1 MASWCPQNRPRESQ
15 LGSHSGGQA
24 CGQGR
29 GLSRPAASV
38 GPGLGGR
45 GGQRPPLGMG
55 EQPGLRTPRLGRGP
69 TSPAPSPLRRGRE
82 ETPQHSLLIARAP
95 NRGRPAP
102 PLTRSRPRPGPVLSP
117 PCHARPTLRDGR
129 GHRVGL
135 PGHPSAP
142 THAAQGPL
150 WPRRPSPPGP
160 VSSSRSGGRG
170 PAAPTVTCRA
180 VARAVCKPPLTW
192 SIKAVRA
199 ELWCLSGP
207 VSRPPPLAGAE
218 GA

>member
-1 MASWCPQNRPRESQ
+1 MGRGGPGVLDARVSSVGKNVASWCPQNRPRESQ

-95 NRGRPAP
+95 NRGWPAP
-102 PLTRSRPRPGPVLSP
+102 PLTRSRPARASSVPALPRPPDPQRRRGTPRWSP
-117 PCHARPTLRDGR
+117 WTPLRS
-129 GHRVGL
+129 H
-135 PGHPSAP
+135 
-142 THAAQGPL
+142 
-150 WPRRPSPPGP
+150 PRRPGTSLATSPLPSRPGQQQQGRGAGP
-160 VSSSRSGGRG
+160 GCSDCHLPGCRSGCLQ
-170 PAAPTVTCRA
+170 AAPHLVN
-180 VARAVCKPPLTW
+180 K
-192 SIKAVRA
+192 
-199 ELWCLSGP
+199 SG
-207 VSRPPPLAGAE
+207 
-218 GA
+218 